1 MKLIM
6 LLLTGIGLILCMIAF
21 IVLVIIFII
30 NDIKEHKV
38 KVENMKMDKQIE
50 QYIEKLQNVYEKY
63 NKLITTIIKSNDKN
77 GNNWIMATYYSGIA
91 RTILTIVND
100 LKNIKDK
107 GSVDFYLIDKLLE
120 SSLNNV
126 VDKAVE

>member
-38 KVENMKMDKQIE
+38 KVGNIKMDKQIE

-77 GNNWIMATYYSGIA
+77 SNNWIMVTYYSGIA

-107 GSVDFYLIDKLLE
+107 GNVDFYLIDKLLE
-120 SSLNNV
+120 ISLNNV